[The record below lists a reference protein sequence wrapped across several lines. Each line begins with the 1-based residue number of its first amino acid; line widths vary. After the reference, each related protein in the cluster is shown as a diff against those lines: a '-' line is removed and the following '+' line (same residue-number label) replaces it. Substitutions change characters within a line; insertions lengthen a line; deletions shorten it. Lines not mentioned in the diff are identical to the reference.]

1 MGLVTMKS
9 NHIYKVFKSKN
20 GVDVILRTV
29 KWEDLDELAEF
40 ANSLIEEGAEIT
52 LDRKQTR
59 ESEADYVSQSL
70 IALEK
75 DEMISVIA
83 EADGKV
89 VGNSSVTRYSR
100 TSQSHLG
107 MLGISVK
114 ADYRETGIGTE
125 MMKVLIEE
133 SRKIGLKLLI
143 LDVFG
148 TNDRARHVYEK
159 AGFKEVGRVPGGLFR
174 NGKYIDD
181 VRMALQL

>member
-1 MGLVTMKS
+1 MKS
-9 NHIYKVFKSKN
+9 NHLYKVFKSKN

-29 KWEDLDELAEF
+29 KWEDIDGLAEF

-52 LDRKQTR
+52 LDKKQTR
-59 ESEADYVSQSL
+59 ETEADYLSQSL
-70 IALEK
+70 TALEK
-75 DEMISVIA
+75 NEMISVVA
-83 EADGKV
+83 EADGKI
-89 VGNSSVTRYSR
+89 VGNSGVTRYSR
-100 TSQSHLG
+100 ISQSHVG

-114 ADYRETGIGTE
+114 AGYREIGLGTE
-125 MMKVLIEE
+125 MMTILIEE

-159 AGFKEVGRVPGGLFR
+159 AGFKEVGRIPGGLFR